1 MRLLRAM
8 PNLGAQVGES
18 VTAICSTN
26 QNALKAAQALF
37 LACGQVVKLDEK
49 FFDVVTAVSGSGP
62 AYFFLMMELLADFA
76 RLNGM
81 GEKEA
86 RALAVQTALGAGRL
100 ASTSLESPAVLR
112 ERVTS
117 KKGTTDAALSVLKY
131 RKFKKIFFEALTAAV
146 KRSQQLSR

>member
-1 MRLLRAM
+1 
-8 PNLGAQVGES
+8 
-18 VTAICSTN
+18 
-26 QNALKAAQALF
+26 
-37 LACGQVVKLDEK
+37 
-49 FFDVVTAVSGSGP
+49 
-62 AYFFLMMELLADFA
+62 MMELLADFA

-131 RKFKKIFFEALTAAV
+131 RNFKKIFFEALTAAV